1 MEIIKIRPQG
11 FCKGVINAIKSL
23 NANLDKAKRP
33 IYMYGSLV
41 HNEHVISA
49 YKDLGI
55 IQIDDLTK
63 ISEGTIIITAHG
75 LSNYKRNIILSKN
88 IDIIDTTCIEV
99 KKIQDIIFEK
109 EKENYEIIYYGNE
122 NHPECKSILEDHNN
136 IHLIQSINDIYKLD
150 IKTDKILFASQTT
163 ASYLDIQV
171 IEELLKTK
179 YKNIIMISDICTAT
193 KNRQLALIDNSKKC
207 DMVLIIGD
215 IHSNNTNK
223 LKEISSKYTKSYLIE
238 DIKDLQEIDFSNV
251 NALGITAG
259 ASTPNVLVDEI
270 IKSIKD
276 NNYISNIKNEDYI
289 KI

>member
-11 FCKGVINAIKSL
+11 FCKGVINAIKYIK
-23 NANLDKAKRP
+23 NNLDKAKRP

-41 HNEHVISA
+41 NNEHVISA

-55 IQIDDLTK
+55 IQIDDLDK
-63 ISEGTIIITAHG
+63 VSEGTIIITAHG

-109 EKENYEIIYYGNE
+109 EKENYEIIYYGNK

-150 IKTDKILFASQTT
+150 IKIDKILFASQTT
-163 ASYLDIQV
+163 ASYLDIQL
-171 IEELLKTK
+171 IEELLKSK

-251 NALGITAG
+251 NTLGITAG

>member
-11 FCKGVINAIKSL
+11 FCKGVINAIKYL
-23 NANLDKAKRP
+23 NNNLDKAKRP

-41 HNEHVISA
+41 HNEHVINA

-55 IQIDDLTK
+55 IQIDDLAK
-63 ISEGTIIITAHG
+63 VNEGTIIITAHG

-109 EKENYEIIYYGNE
+109 EKENYEIIYYGNK

-171 IEELLKTK
+171 IEELLKSK

-251 NALGITAG
+251 NTLGITAG

-276 NNYISNIKNEDYI
+276 NNYISKIKNEDYI

>member
-23 NANLDKAKRP
+23 NDKIKDAKKP

-41 HNEHVISA
+41 HNEHVINA
-49 YKDLGI
+49 YKDLGL
-55 IQIDDLTK
+55 IQIDDLDK
-63 ISEGTIIITAHG
+63 VNDGTIIITAHG
-75 LSNYKRNIILSKN
+75 LSNYKRNIILNKN
-88 IDIIDTTCIEV
+88 IDIIDTTCVEV
-99 KKIQDIIFEK
+99 RKIQNIIFEK
-109 EKENYEIIYYGNE
+109 EKENYEIIYYGNKS
-122 NHPECKSILEDHNN
+122 HPECKAILEDHNN
-136 IHLIQSINDIYKLD
+136 IHLIENINDIYKLD
-150 IKTDKILFASQTT
+150 IKGSKILFASQTT
-163 ASYLDIQV
+163 VSYLDV
-171 IEELLKTK
+171 KMIEDLLKAK
-179 YKNIIMISDICTAT
+179 YKDITFISDICNAT
-193 KNRQLALIDNSKKC
+193 KNRQLALIENSKKC

-238 DIKDLQEIDFSNV
+238 DIKDLKEINFTNV
-251 NALGITAG
+251 NTLGITAG

>member
-11 FCKGVINAIKSL
+11 FCKGVINAIKYL
-23 NANLDKAKRP
+23 NNNLDKAKRP

-55 IQIDDLTK
+55 IQIDDLDK
-63 ISEGTIIITAHG
+63 VNEGTIIITAHG
-75 LSNYKRNIILSKN
+75 LSNHKRNIILSKN

-109 EKENYEIIYYGNE
+109 EKENYEIIYYGNK
-122 NHPECKSILEDHNN
+122 NHPECKSILEDHNS

-171 IEELLKTK
+171 IEELLKSK

-251 NALGITAG
+251 NTLGITAG

>member
-11 FCKGVINAIKSL
+11 FCKGVINAIKYL
-23 NANLDKAKRP
+23 NNNIDKAKRP

-41 HNEHVISA
+41 HNEHVINA

-55 IQIDDLTK
+55 IQIDDLDK
-63 ISEGTIIITAHG
+63 VNEGTIIITAHG

-109 EKENYEIIYYGNE
+109 EKENYEIIYYGNK

-136 IHLIQSINDIYKLD
+136 IHLIQSINDIYTLD

-171 IEELLKTK
+171 IEELLKSK

-251 NALGITAG
+251 NTLGITAG

>member
-11 FCKGVINAIKSL
+11 FCKGVINAIKYL
-23 NANLDKAKRP
+23 NNNLDKAKRP

-41 HNEHVISA
+41 HNEHVINA

-55 IQIDDLTK
+55 IQIDDLDK
-63 ISEGTIIITAHG
+63 VNEGTIIITAHG

-109 EKENYEIIYYGNE
+109 EKENYEIIYYGNK

-171 IEELLKTK
+171 IEELLKSKETEK
-179 YKNIIMISDICTAT
+179 KWNTILNQLSQE
-193 KNRQLALIDNSKKC
+193 NRDR
-207 DMVLIIGD
+207 
-215 IHSNNTNK
+215 
-223 LKEISSKYTKSYLIE
+223 
-238 DIKDLQEIDFSNV
+238 LQEQAELLLLKQQVQADKE
-251 NALGITAG
+251 G
-259 ASTPNVLVDEI
+259 
-270 IKSIKD
+270 K
-276 NNYISNIKNEDYI
+276 
-289 KI
+289 

>member
-23 NANLDKAKRP
+23 NANFDKAKRP

-55 IQIDDLTK
+55 IQIDDLDK
-63 ISEGTIIITAHG
+63 VSEGTIIITAHG

-88 IDIIDTTCIEV
+88 IDIIDTTCVEV
-99 KKIQDIIFEK
+99 KKIQNIIFEK
-109 EKENYEIIYYGNE
+109 EKDKYDIIYFGNS
-122 NHPECKSILEDHNN
+122 NHPECKAILEDHKN

-150 IKTDKILFASQTT
+150 INNDKILFASQTT
-163 ASYLDIQV
+163 ASYLDV
-171 IEELLKTK
+171 KLIEDLLIKK
-179 YKNIIMISDICTAT
+179 YTNIEIITDICTAT
-193 KNRQLALIDNSKKC
+193 KQRQNALIEASSKC

-223 LKEISSKYTKSYLIE
+223 LKEIASKYTKSYLIE
-238 DIKDLQEIDFSNV
+238 DINDLKGIDFNNV
-251 NALGITAG
+251 DTLGITAG
-259 ASTPNVLVDEI
+259 ASTPNILVDEI
-270 IKSIKD
+270 IKKIKD
-276 NNYISNIKNEDYI
+276 DNYISNIKNEDYI